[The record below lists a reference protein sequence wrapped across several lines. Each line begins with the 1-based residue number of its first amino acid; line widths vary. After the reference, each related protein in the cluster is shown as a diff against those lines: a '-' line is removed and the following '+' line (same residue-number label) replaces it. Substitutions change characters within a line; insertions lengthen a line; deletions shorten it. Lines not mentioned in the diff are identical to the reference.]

1 MPAHDAGDN
10 EHGTAH
16 AAAGL
21 WRRVDPDP
29 GPDGM
34 AGAIA
39 KAEQLTKENQN
50 YVMPQQ
56 FANRANPAI
65 HRATTAE
72 EIWRDTDGKVDILVS
87 GVGTGA
93 RSPVC
98 QVLRNAIRRCRS
110 SPLSRRRPSAFRR
123 PPGPAPTA
131 GDRRWFVPEILDTEV
146 YDEIVK
152 VEIR

>member
-1 MPAHDAGDN
+1 
-10 EHGTAH
+10 
-16 AAAGL
+16 
-21 WRRVDPDP
+21 
-29 GPDGM
+29 M

-93 RSPVC
+93 RSPC
-98 QVLRNAIRRCRS
+98 GPGPQRTQSAGAG
-110 SPLSRRRPSAFRR
+110 RRR
-123 PPGPAPTA
+123 
-131 GDRRWFVPEILDTEV
+131 
-146 YDEIVK
+146 
-152 VEIR
+152 